1 MKKPRFFSYLHEL
14 IMSDEL
20 DVKHKLQ
27 NMLLTISI
35 VGSSLSVLVAF
46 ILNDSLRS
54 KVLSLICLLMQFIAF
69 YVSAVRRKKNAGT
82 MIVFIAINLIIFPLM
97 FFFNGGVYSGM
108 PIWLIF
114 GLIYPWLVSEG
125 AMCIVMF
132 VLNAAATV
140 VCFGVQYWIP
150 DKFVTPSADDLTK
163 WVIIDNVQS
172 IILVAAILGI
182 AIKYQVYIYNQQQK
196 KMLEQEKQLRD
207 AMSLAD
213 KSNAAKTDFLVR
225 MSHEIRTP
233 INAVLGMD
241 EMILRECND
250 ETILG
255 YATNIQSAGQ
265 LLLAVINDVLDFS
278 KIESGKLELFPAE
291 YSIQQMMNDCYN
303 MIIMRAEKKN
313 LLLEIHN
320 DPDIPSRLIGD
331 EIRVR
336 QMIINLLTNAVKY
349 TSAGK
354 ITVTLGFERISE
366 DKIILKISVRD
377 TGMGISPENQQDLF
391 SDFNRVDETNN
402 RNIEGTG
409 LGLSITKRLV
419 DKMEGNIGV
428 ESTVGVGSNF
438 WFEIPQQIAYEAPAG
453 HFTPNRVNSPE
464 ITKDYHEKF
473 QAPAAR
479 ILVVDDVKLNIDVL
493 KGLLKNTR
501 VRVDAAYSGI
511 ECLGLVQKNSYDLI
525 FMDHIMP
532 EMDGVQTF
540 KYMRKLVDCPN
551 HNVPVIALTANA
563 MAGAKEEYTAL
574 GFADYLAKP
583 VQGDQLEQLLMEYLP
598 AELIIPA
605 DNTPAV
611 KKKSTSRTDDVPEFD
626 SEAGLRWCCGDKK
639 LYCKILCMVNIDT
652 RAIQLDNAF
661 RSSDWHTY
669 QQLCC
674 GLKSASKT
682 VGSERLSL
690 LAANMEKHAKNSDIS
705 YIRDNHRVLIE
716 CCHNF
721 EKAASKYL
729 YSNKSEGD
737 K

>member
-1 MKKPRFFSYLHEL
+1 
-14 IMSDEL
+14 MSDEL

-54 KVLSLICLLMQFIAF
+54 KVLSLICLLLQFIAF

-140 VCFGVQYWIP
+140 VCFGVQYWFP
-150 DKFVTPSADDLTK
+150 DKFVISSAADLTK

-377 TGMGISPENQQDLF
+377 TGMGISP
-391 SDFNRVDETNN
+391 
-402 RNIEGTG
+402 
-409 LGLSITKRLV
+409 
-419 DKMEGNIGV
+419 
-428 ESTVGVGSNF
+428 
-438 WFEIPQQIAYEAPAG
+438 
-453 HFTPNRVNSPE
+453 
-464 ITKDYHEKF
+464 
-473 QAPAAR
+473 
-479 ILVVDDVKLNIDVL
+479 
-493 KGLLKNTR
+493 
-501 VRVDAAYSGI
+501 
-511 ECLGLVQKNSYDLI
+511 
-525 FMDHIMP
+525 
-532 EMDGVQTF
+532 
-540 KYMRKLVDCPN
+540 
-551 HNVPVIALTANA
+551 
-563 MAGAKEEYTAL
+563 
-574 GFADYLAKP
+574 
-583 VQGDQLEQLLMEYLP
+583 
-598 AELIIPA
+598 
-605 DNTPAV
+605 
-611 KKKSTSRTDDVPEFD
+611 
-626 SEAGLRWCCGDKK
+626 
-639 LYCKILCMVNIDT
+639 
-652 RAIQLDNAF
+652 
-661 RSSDWHTY
+661 
-669 QQLCC
+669 
-674 GLKSASKT
+674 
-682 VGSERLSL
+682 
-690 LAANMEKHAKNSDIS
+690 
-705 YIRDNHRVLIE
+705 
-716 CCHNF
+716 
-721 EKAASKYL
+721 
-729 YSNKSEGD
+729 
-737 K
+737 